1 MRARA
6 MRRFASSRRP
16 ALPRVRTRSLVLCCL
31 AAWAA
36 AIAVPTAGA
45 VGPEIHAHRGGSVV
59 DGVPTFAE
67 ETLPAFRHAWA
78 REQAVLELDVKLT
91 ADRVPV
97 VIHDDTLDR
106 TTTCTGLVSAITAAA
121 FKACRGDVLGSGGT
135 TARTSQTVELAT
147 LAEVLAFARDS
158 GASVNLELKNVPTDE
173 DFDATSAYTD
183 TVMDV
188 VVASGFPLARLIVQ
202 SFWPP
207 NLDAAAA
214 RVPGVT
220 LSFLTLTTEGGI
232 ELARARGYAWISPGG
247 VPSLT
252 YVRRAHELGVKVV
265 PYTLNTPEAV
275 RAAASAGV
283 DALIT
288 DDPVMAR
295 RALGRPLPSPG
306 PAARPAPQPGP
317 GSDDLRLTLV
327 PRRLSTARR
336 RHGVVAQLHGGPA
349 TVTLRLSRG
358 GRTLV
363 RRTVRARRRSSRIR
377 LPVRPAS
384 LAGRR
389 ATLRLTAV
397 AATPAGRVVRLRATR
412 RLRR

>member
-1 MRARA
+1 
-6 MRRFASSRRP
+6 
-16 ALPRVRTRSLVLCCL
+16 VRTRSVVLCSL
-31 AAWAA
+31 AAWGA

-59 DGVPTFAE
+59 DGVPAFAE

-78 REQAVLELDVKLT
+78 RGQAVLELDVKLT

-106 TTTCTGLVSAITAAA
+106 TTTCTGPVAAITAAA
-121 FKACRGDVLGSGGT
+121 FKTCRGDVLGSGAT
-135 TARTSQTVELAT
+135 TARASQTVELAT
-147 LAEVLAFARDS
+147 LAEVLGFARDS
-158 GASVNLELKNVPTDE
+158 GAAVNLELKNVPTDE

-183 TVMDV
+183 TVMDA
-188 VVASGFPLARLIVQ
+188 VVASGFPLGRLIVQ

-220 LSFLTLTTEGGI
+220 LSFLTLTAEDGI
-232 ELARARGYAWISPGG
+232 ELARTRGYAWISPGG

-252 YVRRAHELGVKVV
+252 YVRRAHALGVRVV
-265 PYTLNTPEAV
+265 PYTLNTPEDV
-275 RAAASAGV
+275 RAAAAAGV
-283 DALIT
+283 DAIIT

-295 RALGRPLPSPG
+295 RALGRPEPSPG

-317 GSDDLRLTLV
+317 GSDLRLTLV
-327 PRRLSTARR
+327 PRRLGTARR
-336 RHGVVAQLHGGPA
+336 RHGVVARLRGGPA

-363 RRTVRARRRSSRIR
+363 LRTVRVRRRSSRIR
-377 LPVRPAS
+377 LPVRPAA

-397 AATPAGRVVRLRATR
+397 AATPAGGVVRLRAER